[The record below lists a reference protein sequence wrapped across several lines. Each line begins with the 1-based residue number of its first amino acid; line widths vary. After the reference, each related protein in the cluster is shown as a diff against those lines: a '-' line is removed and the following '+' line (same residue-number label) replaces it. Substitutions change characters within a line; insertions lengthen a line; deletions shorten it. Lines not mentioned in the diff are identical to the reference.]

1 MDSIQSYRAR
11 ERHCKKRIQEI
22 LRIVIVSLALMLS
35 VCTAVFLYVADRATT
50 PPTWDEAIRMDDA
63 TLLEAIG
70 TFSRADLVKAWGDPV
85 TEMDSDIQD
94 GYYMVWKSE
103 HSLDHISVYLH
114 DDTKTV
120 KEVSVVY
127 VFEALPIFVG
137 DDYSWATVTPCS
149 GEDELIY
156 GDILKINLVGR
167 RVVFDSMYE
176 APDIPVCV
184 YYKGMPH
191 AAANGEIPYIDTVID
206 VNYFDYSLEPIQDE

>member
-1 MDSIQSYRAR
+1 MNACESYFLLRQR
-11 ERHCKKRIQEI
+11 CKKRILKI
-22 LRIVIVSLALMLS
+22 PVIVILSLALLLS
-35 VCTAVFLYVADRATT
+35 ICTAILLYVADHAST

-70 TFSRADLVKAWGDPV
+70 TFSRADLVKAWGDPI
-85 TEMDSDIQD
+85 TETDADIWD
-94 GYYMVWKSE
+94 EHYLVWKSE
-103 HSLDHISVYLH
+103 HSLDHIYVYLNE
-114 DDTKTV
+114 DTKTI

-167 RVVFDSMYE
+167 RAVFDSMHE
-176 APDIPVCV
+176 APDIPVRV

-191 AAANGEIPYIDTVID
+191 AAANGEYPYIDTVID